1 MVFCA
6 IAVPLTPG
14 ESYLSALRSLTEGL
28 KSKFGVKGEL
38 SYSNLG
44 KRREKVAQAVAE
56 GLKRA
61 GASVGYSSQHSHQ
74 SSGVPVDWSEA
85 RAQLAAEAVEAALSD
100 LPLEEV
106 SSVQVVMDVMPHTDK
121 VSKALAEGV
130 RRPTGL
136 KVRVV
141 ARSSERVPGIQLAD
155 VLAGWIRR
163 RRKVGR

>member
-1 MVFCA
+1 MARRSQASRGRRRVVVFLDESGGPGTEPLVFCA

-61 GASVGYSSQHSHQ
+61 GASVGYSSQ
-74 SSGVPVDWSEA
+74 
-85 RAQLAAEAVEAALSD
+85 QL
-100 LPLEEV
+100 
-106 SSVQVVMDVMPHTDK
+106 T
-121 VSKALAEGV
+121 SKLRGSRRLVRGEG
-130 RRPTGL
+130 PTG
-136 KVRVV
+136 
-141 ARSSERVPGIQLAD
+141 
-155 VLAGWIRR
+155 RR
-163 RRKVGR
+163 GRRGRPI